1 MKGLDGDNGIVGTCD
16 WECGDGAKYV
26 PDPHLHSGEKERSR
40 IRPYDADQLI
50 APFSTI
56 N

>member
-1 MKGLDGDNGIVGTCD
+1 MGDNGIVGTCD

-26 PDPHLHSGEKERSR
+26 LDLAHPHSSEEKRSC
-40 IRPYDADQLI
+40 ISPYDADWLI